1 MISATRRWVR
11 RNRTNFAIGFG
22 ALGVGYLA
30 TQYVFSKI
38 SEARERMS
46 SDRIARDKY
55 AATSP
60 TSLPAP
66 VVSTLSTPW
75 LTSSTSSLRRRFEQ
89 NQADCTITVLA
100 LFPTATEKI
109 IETLPVEE
117 LTHELQ
123 QKKAERLA
131 RSNNGDLAGSEMS
144 SASPS
149 VVDDD
154 GRSLASLQSEGF
166 VHASQMVAA
175 GAEGLSLRPRRS
187 KAQLWNELKIS
198 CKIPLSCLGK
208 TMANG

>member
-22 ALGVGYLA
+22 VLGVGYLA

-55 AATSP
+55 AAT
-60 TSLPAP
+60 AP
-66 VVSTLSTPW
+66 YQLARPIRPNPFHALANFVNF
-75 LTSSTSSLRRRFEQ
+75 SLRRRFEQ

-109 IETLPVEE
+109 IESLPVEE

-131 RSNNGDLAGSEMS
+131 RSNNGDIAGSELS

-166 VHASQMVAA
+166 VHASQMVAS
-175 GAEGLSLRPRRS
+175 GAEGLPQRPKRS

-198 CKIPLSCLGK
+198 CKIRLSSLGK
-208 TMANG
+208 AMADS